1 MIANAPHVTRVV
13 PAVQSG
19 NEQFRGAV
27 AHHRGGGGDGRGGGV
42 EGVVCFALDR
52 PVGFEPGTS
61 GHARGVDAAGS
72 PRSGEEGLETSGA
85 VGSRAGRVIAE
96 EPSHG
101 RAARGGG
108 LDAASD
114 GSGEVHGKGRAR
126 LVERAERVRGGSRAS
141 ARVGAGEDAFGE
153 ATRPRR
159 EGGGRGGGAGVV
171 LGALVDGLR
180 GRARRARDG
189 VRAIWNVV
197 AIVEHVVQDRGELS
211 RVVGRVLVGDLG
223 GSGCWRGGRRDVGVV
238 GEGCGRGRHLAR
250 HPRIHLLVD
259 GHRGG
264 DVVILVR
271 ARTRARIVVV
281 RSARETTRRR
291 DARGCWARDARD
303 APGRDARDGRDRRR
317 RGGRRREHASDPS
330 RRAARAR
337 VVCRHASSARICHVS
352 GDDYERPR
360 RSV

>member
-1 MIANAPHVTRVV
+1 MW
-13 PAVQSG
+13 
-19 NEQFRGAV
+19 
-27 AHHRGGGGDGRGGGV
+27 
-42 EGVVCFALDR
+42 FASRSTVRWDSN
-52 PVGFEPGTS
+52 PGPRD
-61 GHARGVDAAGS
+61 ARGVDAAGS

-114 GSGEVHGKGRAR
+114 GSGEVHGKDARAWSSARSASAADRAR
-126 LVERAERVRGGSRAS
+126 ARES
-141 ARVGAGEDAFGE
+141 APVKNAFGE

-259 GHRGG
+259 DHRGG